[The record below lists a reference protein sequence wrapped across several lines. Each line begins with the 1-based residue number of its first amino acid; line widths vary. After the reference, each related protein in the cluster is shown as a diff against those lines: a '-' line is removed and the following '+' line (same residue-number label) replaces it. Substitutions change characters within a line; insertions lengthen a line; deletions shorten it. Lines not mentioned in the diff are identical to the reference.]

1 MGAELIPDAVE
12 LIVTFSPTLTA
23 LSLMVTIP
31 TLMFGLPLPS
41 IVIEDSPT
49 VSTPVIRASPLTRST
64 VPPVP
69 TLELP
74 IVVIP
79 SNVELP

>member
-23 LSLMVTIP
+23 VLVIVTIP
-31 TLMFGLPLPS
+31 TLTCSASPS

-49 VSTPVIRASPLTRST
+49 VSIPVIRASPLTRST
-64 VPPVP
+64 VAPEP
-69 TLELP
+69 TLLLP

-79 SNVELP
+79 NNVELP